1 MNENGINLELGTP
14 ELTLESQAQ
23 APVIPEQKDIT
34 EHYLEE
40 QKLSPEEQAQVD
52 SFSEK
57 IDLNDSVIILQYGA
71 ACQKKIAAFSD
82 TALEGVR
89 TKDLGETGDMIADL
103 VTELK
108 GFSVD
113 EEDDGGFLGFFK
125 KAGNKIAKLK
135 ARYDKAEIN
144 IDKIVAELEGHQN
157 QLLKDI
163 IMLDK
168 MYAANLTY
176 FKELTMYILAGKKKL
191 EAERAVTIPELKRKA
206 EASGEANDAQAAND
220 YAQMCERFEKK
231 LYDLEL
237 TRTISIQMAPQIRL
251 IQNNNTLMSE
261 KIQSTIN
268 NTIPLWKNQ
277 MVLALGMAHSKEA
290 MEAQRAVTD
299 MTNELLKKNADA
311 LKQGTVDIARES
323 ERGIVDLETVQHTNQ
338 QLIATLDEVL
348 KIQDEGRAKRRA
360 AETELVRIESEL
372 KAKLLEIRE

>member
-338 QLIATLDEVL
+338 QLISTLDEVL